1 MKTNNYK
8 PVALSN
14 VIYAFCLLFVTLFLS
29 CDKDNDEKDGYF
41 ELTDSASELEASAQ
55 GASETYT
62 FRSSGNWKIE
72 ALRKE
77 KWVKISPEEGSGDG
91 TFTLT
96 VARNITPEDRSVVLT
111 FMVDGR
117 LQSNVFK
124 IEQKSSTSNG
134 EEKDPYLM
142 LDDLTSLEIPE
153 TGATSRHT
161 IRSTGAWKVALSDQ
175 EADWVTMEPMEGT
188 GDTPVVLTVGK
199 NSSAARSVNLNFY
212 LDDVLQANVLPINQ
226 AEARAILNEDFSWL
240 TYGSPIFYTTDDEA
254 RIDNW
259 TTEEKAKG
267 WTSTINMVD
276 KSGETPLVYARSGF
290 VKLGKTSYG
299 GDLISPKLTAV
310 QGVDNLLVKF
320 KAVPYQT
327 KAGTRDDTLLK
338 VEVIGPGEVSVKEF
352 NITNWPDYDADPTCT
367 AIWEAAETERS
378 FVITGAT
385 AETQI
390 RFLGN
395 DFDLRSNVV
404 PINKNRIFLD
414 DIVVTVQK

>member
-1 MKTNNYK
+1 MKTNIYK

-14 VIYAFCLLFVTLFLS
+14 ILYAFCLLFVTLFLS
-29 CDKDNDEKDGYF
+29 CEKDSDERRGYF

-55 GASETYT
+55 GASETYN

-134 EEKDPYLM
+134 EEKDPYVM

-153 TGATSRHT
+153 TGVTSRHT
-161 IRSTGAWKVALSDQ
+161 IRSTGAWKVELSDQ

-188 GDTPVVLTVGK
+188 GDTPVTLTVNK
-199 NSSAARSVNLNFY
+199 NSGDARSVNLKFY
-212 LDDVLQANVLPINQ
+212 LDDVLQANSLPINQ
-226 AEARAILNEDFSWL
+226 AEASAILNEDFSWL
-240 TYGSPIFYTTDDEA
+240 TYGSPIFYTTDGET

-259 TTEEKAKG
+259 TIEEKARG
-267 WTSTINMVD
+267 WTTSPSADGIAST
-276 KSGETPLVYARSGF
+276 YARDGF
-290 VKLGKTSYG
+290 VKLGKTNFGS
-299 GDLISPKLTAV
+299 DFISPKLTAV
-310 QGVDNLLVKF
+310 QGTQNLLVKF
-320 KAVPYQT
+320 KAVPYMT
-327 KAGTRDDTLLK
+327 AAGTKDDTRLY
-338 VEVIGPGEVSVKEF
+338 VSVIGSGTVSSSEF
-352 NITNWPDYDADPTCT
+352 TIDNWPDYNADPNCT
-367 AIWEAAETERS
+367 LIWTAAGTERS

-390 RFLGN
+390 RFLGGAL
-395 DFDLRSNVV
+395 DLRETTGA
-404 PINKNRIFLD
+404 PINRNRIFLD
-414 DIVVTVQK
+414 DIVVTVQE

>member
-8 PVALSN
+8 PVTLSN

-29 CDKDNDEKDGYF
+29 CDKDNDEKGGYF

-55 GASETYT
+55 GTSETYT

-77 KWVKISPEEGSGDG
+77 TWVKISPAEGTGDG

-142 LDDLTSLEIPE
+142 LDDLTTLEIPE
-153 TGATSRHT
+153 TGVTSRHT
-161 IRSTGAWKVALSDQ
+161 IRSTGAWKVELSDQ

-199 NSSAARSVNLNFY
+199 NSGAARSVNLNFY
-212 LDDVLQANVLPINQ
+212 LDDVLLANSLPINQ
-226 AEARAILNEDFSWL
+226 AEASAILNEDFSWL
-240 TYGSPIFYTTDDEA
+240 SYGSPIFYTTDGET
-254 RIDNW
+254 RIDSWTVEQKARGW
-259 TTEEKAKG
+259 TTSPSADG
-267 WTSTINMVD
+267 ITST
-276 KSGETPLVYARSGF
+276 YAREGF
-290 VKLGKTSYG
+290 VKLGKTNYG
-299 GDLISPKLTAV
+299 SDFISPKLTAV
-310 QGVDNLLVKF
+310 QGTQNLLVKF
-320 KAVPYQT
+320 KAVPYMT
-327 KAGTRDDTLLK
+327 AAGTKDDTRLY
-338 VEVIGPGEVSVKEF
+338 VSVIGSGTVSASEF
-352 NITNWPDYDADPTCT
+352 TIDNWPDYNADPNCT
-367 AIWEAAETERS
+367 LIWTAAGTERS

-390 RFLGN
+390 RFLGGAL
-395 DFDLRSNVV
+395 DLRAATGA
-404 PINKNRIFLD
+404 PINRNRIFLD
-414 DIVVTVQK
+414 DIVVTVQE